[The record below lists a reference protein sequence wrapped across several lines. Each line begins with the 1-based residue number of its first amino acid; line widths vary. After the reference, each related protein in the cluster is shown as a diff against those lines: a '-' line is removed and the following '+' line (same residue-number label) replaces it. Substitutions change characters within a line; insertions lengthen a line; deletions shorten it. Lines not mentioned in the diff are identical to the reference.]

1 MKIVLIS
8 AIWCPSCII
17 MHERIEKVA
26 KLLNI
31 DLIELDYDD
40 NEEEVKTYQID
51 KILPVM
57 ILTNNNQEVLRL
69 IGEKEENEIIN
80 KIKDVM

>member
-1 MKIVLIS
+1 
-8 AIWCPSCII
+8 